1 MAAFFS
7 PYRNLAQPWQDDSH
21 MMRLL
26 VLAALV
32 SCSEGALAGGA
43 PRSHPDQDAGR
54 RTQVPNVERQ
64 VGPWPAVPYAVPG
77 VGSTLA

>member
-1 MAAFFS
+1 MCGGGLSDPGSELAFV
-7 PYRNLAQPWQDDSH
+7 
-21 MMRLL
+21 